1 MRRQTVPLGGGAQ
14 SCYATLPISRQNFVM
29 NVYQAFFTLKPGI
42 RDMDFVAGLDDYMG
56 YLKSHG
62 DIEGWR
68 LLRRKLGLGP
78 REMGDWHLMI
88 EVKDMAQLDQAFGH
102 VATRTGEV
110 ETKHH
115 GVNHMID
122 SVTFALYR
130 DFPDDVRETGG
141 EKF

>member
-1 MRRQTVPLGGGAQ
+1 
-14 SCYATLPISRQNFVM
+14 
-29 NVYQAFFTLKPGI
+29 
-42 RDMDFVAGLDDYMG
+42 MDFVASLHDYMD
-56 YLKSHG
+56 YLKERG
-62 DIEGWR
+62 DIANWR

-78 REMGDWHLMI
+78 KEMGDWHLIM
-88 EVKDMAQLDQAFGH
+88 EFKGLAQLDQAFGK
-102 VATRTGEV
+102 VATRTGEI

-130 DFPDDVRETGG
+130 DFPDSVRETGN

>member
-1 MRRQTVPLGGGAQ
+1 
-14 SCYATLPISRQNFVM
+14 M
-29 NVYQAFFTLKPGI
+29 NVYQAFFSLKPGI
-42 RDMDFVAGLDDYMG
+42 HDMDFVARLNDYMG
-56 YLKSHG
+56 YLKDRG

-102 VATRTGEV
+102 VATRKGEV

-122 SVTFALYR
+122 QVTFALYR
-130 DFPDDVRETGG
+130 DFPDDGRVTGG
-141 EKF
+141 ELYQGSSTS